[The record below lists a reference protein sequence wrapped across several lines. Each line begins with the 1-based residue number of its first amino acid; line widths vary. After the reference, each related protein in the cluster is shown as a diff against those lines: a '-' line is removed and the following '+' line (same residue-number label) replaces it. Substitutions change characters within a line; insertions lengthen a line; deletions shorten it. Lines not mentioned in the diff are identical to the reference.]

1 MSDPEE
7 SIEVVIDLEQFP
19 EIPSD
24 VPLAITD
31 RRHGPGHIFRFAL
44 NRKQTTLG
52 RLDIDQYWMDKRGL
66 YGERNKESENRREA
80 INLFWA
86 LCLCAGSALN
96 DRGVQES
103 YVLARLLQHSR
114 SNGSRRVFADSSMEY
129 RCPPEM
135 IVELNQ
141 ILLTDKDKKMGASE
155 FHRQTAEIL
164 GPPEYTQQERD
175 QYDEMVSELMDTACS
190 ALTEGDLQ
198 GYFEAENRW
207 VNYMQTIG
215 RRSGKQ
221 LEKCVLDILS
231 YEARAAFHRCY
242 SQAWQYILL
251 QLSRQFQLS
260 NDSLLFHKLW
270 HLDQAMPANETNATH
285 FHLFHGHIF
294 GLHPAG
300 ADFIRTAIGQ
310 EILGDLI
317 LNPEDDNYHQKF
329 LNGFCL
335 ACYQYADRHQVSKE
349 LRRQSA
355 QNMPDN
361 FFNSLQAGDHND
373 AD

>member
-1 MSDPEE
+1 MSNPVE
-7 SIEVVIDLEQFP
+7 SIEVVIDLEQFA

-52 RLDIDQYWMDKRGL
+52 SLDIDQYWMDKRGL
-66 YGERNKESENRREA
+66 YGERNRNSENRREA

-86 LCLCAGSALN
+86 LCICAGSALD
-96 DRGVQES
+96 DREVQES

-114 SNGSRRVFADSSMEY
+114 SNGSRRVFADASMETG
-129 RCPPEM
+129 CPPE
-135 IVELNQ
+135 IIAELNQ
-141 ILLTDKDKKMGASE
+141 LLITGKDSQMGASE
-155 FHRQTAEIL
+155 FHRNTAGIL

-175 QYDEMVSELMDTACS
+175 RYDEMVPELMDTACA
-190 ALTEGDLQ
+190 ALTEGDMQ
-198 GYFEAENRW
+198 GYIEAEDLW
-207 VNYMQTIG
+207 INYMRTIG
-215 RRSGKQ
+215 RRRGKQ

-251 QLSRQFQLS
+251 QLSWQFQLS
-260 NDSLLFHKLW
+260 DDSLLFHKLW
-270 HLDQAMPANETNATH
+270 HLDQVMPANETNATL

-300 ADFIRTAIGQ
+300 ADFIRTTTGQ
-310 EILGDLI
+310 EIIGDLI

-349 LRRQSA
+349 LRRQPA
-355 QNMPDN
+355 QNMADI
-361 FFNSLQAGDHND
+361 FFNSLQTTDDND
-373 AD
+373 AA